1 MKKKFNI
8 FLVSVMAL
16 GASLSSCSD
25 SYMEDLN
32 TDESKANV
40 IDPNAQLTTALLQS
54 YGDFS
59 QMEVYRSYV
68 YAFTQQFM
76 GTWNAAFYGGALNP
90 DNDQMRRMWD
100 SFYTMAVKNL
110 VDGIHSTQSDDM
122 LCVNAALRIQR
133 VYIMSLLT
141 DTYGDIPCTEAGLG
155 FIDGIATPRYDK
167 QEDIYNFF
175 FTELAA
181 CVEQLKKG
189 TDRLTGDVTGYAG
202 DTSKWIKLANSLRMR
217 FAMRISGV
225 APEKAKQEFEAAVNA
240 EGGYISS
247 SADDAYVNYMDV
259 TFNFGQ
265 DGSNDYR
272 GNALSKICFGQDPT
286 GPTFI
291 CTTFYNTLR
300 DTADPRLHRLCRF
313 YYDVLR
319 SQTSLEGRV
328 DLTDEILAK
337 AAAGEV
343 TIAPCEP
350 GAAWWNAWP
359 AGFYSETVAALKEQY
374 PGNGDINPT
383 LDKESRPKLAN
394 NFLHS
399 NNPGI
404 IMTYAEV
411 ELLLAEAAVNGWNVN
426 GDADEHYEKGVY
438 AAMQLLVERYGCEPF
453 AAGEI
458 DEYIYNNGLGATEAS
473 AKNAI
478 NTQAWILHLTN
489 PSECW
494 ANLRRSGYP
503 RLLNRDNYTVYEYTI
518 IDGPE
523 TPVRLKYPQLESK
536 YNSVNYEEAIGR
548 MGGTDNWHSHV
559 WWDKE

>member
-155 FIDGIATPRYDK
+155 FIEGIATPRYDK

-272 GNALSKICFGQDPT
+272 GNAL
-286 GPTFI
+286 
-291 CTTFYNTLR
+291 
-300 DTADPRLHRLCRF
+300 
-313 YYDVLR
+313 
-319 SQTSLEGRV
+319 
-328 DLTDEILAK
+328 
-337 AAAGEV
+337 
-343 TIAPCEP
+343 
-350 GAAWWNAWP
+350 
-359 AGFYSETVAALKEQY
+359 
-374 PGNGDINPT
+374 
-383 LDKESRPKLAN
+383 
-394 NFLHS
+394 
-399 NNPGI
+399 
-404 IMTYAEV
+404 
-411 ELLLAEAAVNGWNVN
+411 
-426 GDADEHYEKGVY
+426 
-438 AAMQLLVERYGCEPF
+438 
-453 AAGEI
+453 
-458 DEYIYNNGLGATEAS
+458 
-473 AKNAI
+473 
-478 NTQAWILHLTN
+478 
-489 PSECW
+489 
-494 ANLRRSGYP
+494 
-503 RLLNRDNYTVYEYTI
+503 
-518 IDGPE
+518 
-523 TPVRLKYPQLESK
+523 
-536 YNSVNYEEAIGR
+536 
-548 MGGTDNWHSHV
+548 
-559 WWDKE
+559 

>member
-1 MKKKFNI
+1 MKNKFNI
-8 FLVSVMAL
+8 FLVAVMAL

-155 FIDGIATPRYDK
+155 FIEGIATPRYDK

-225 APEKAKQEFEAAVNA
+225 APEKAILAFEGAVYGS
-240 EGGYISS
+240 GGYISR
-247 SADDAYVNYMDV
+247 SA
-259 TFNFGQ
+259 
-265 DGSNDYR
+265 
-272 GNALSKICFGQDPT
+272 
-286 GPTFI
+286 
-291 CTTFYNTLR
+291 
-300 DTADPRLHRLCRF
+300 
-313 YYDVLR
+313 
-319 SQTSLEGRV
+319 
-328 DLTDEILAK
+328 
-337 AAAGEV
+337 
-343 TIAPCEP
+343 
-350 GAAWWNAWP
+350 
-359 AGFYSETVAALKEQY
+359 
-374 PGNGDINPT
+374 
-383 LDKESRPKLAN
+383 
-394 NFLHS
+394 
-399 NNPGI
+399 
-404 IMTYAEV
+404 
-411 ELLLAEAAVNGWNVN
+411 AEA
-426 GDADEHYEKGVY
+426 
-438 AAMQLLVERYGCEPF
+438 
-453 AAGEI
+453 
-458 DEYIYNNGLGATEAS
+458 
-473 AKNAI
+473 
-478 NTQAWILHLTN
+478 
-489 PSECW
+489 
-494 ANLRRSGYP
+494 
-503 RLLNRDNYTVYEYTI
+503 
-518 IDGPE
+518 
-523 TPVRLKYPQLESK
+523 
-536 YNSVNYEEAIGR
+536 
-548 MGGTDNWHSHV
+548 
-559 WWDKE
+559 

>member
-155 FIDGIATPRYDK
+155 FIEGIATPRYDK

-291 CTTFYNTLR
+291 CTTFYNALR
-300 DTADPRLHRLCRF
+300 DTADQRLHRLCRF

-374 PGNGDINPT
+374 PSNGDINPT

-426 GDADEHYEKGVY
+426 GDADEHFEKGVY